1 MPSLPPE
8 TMCKQ
13 ESPSGGRDGELFRPG
28 FLSSL
33 SFPEV
38 LKILKE
44 THRIWSGGLTYYRYL
59 DYLQR
64 QTASAWGRRHLKM
77 RALLLPATTKDEA
90 VRIGSSCKTYNLTL
104 RARDRSGKACH
115 LNFVGLGAI
124 YTPEACRGRSYA
136 RALIELLEE
145 EATAQGKDG
154 LLLFS
159 DIGSDFYSSCGFQ
172 EMSAATFTLELNPKG
187 SVDAGDYQVV
197 SLSDYPSAALLRHY
211 SRWLARERLG
221 VERSAAYFDY
231 KIMKESYLHR
241 HSKLSWPELLVLT
254 APELNGYAILESGG
268 ATVRV
273 LEIIAQEPEHFFKP
287 ILHFALSRKA
297 RRIRG
302 WESVLSALAPGFD
315 LRRYLLSSVDSNR
328 KILTAFYFEERTWGC
343 PMILP
348 LKPGLQAEFS
358 DWCNFSPCPILE
370 LDHL

>member
-13 ESPSGGRDGELFRPG
+13 ESPSGGHDGELIRPG
-28 FLSSL
+28 FLSFL

-44 THRIWSGGLTYYRYL
+44 THRIWSGGLTYYSYL

-64 QTASAWGRRHLKM
+64 QASSAWGRRNLRM
-77 RALLLPATTKDEA
+77 RALQLAVPTKAET
-90 VRIGSSCKTYNLTL
+90 VSIGSSCKTYNLTL
-104 RARDRSGKACH
+104 RARNQAGKACH

-124 YTPEACRGRSYA
+124 YTPEAYRGRGYA
-136 RALIELLEE
+136 RVLLKLLEE

-172 EMSAATFTLELNPKG
+172 EMSAATFTLELRPTG
-187 SVDAGDYQVV
+187 SVDACDYQVV
-197 SLSDYPSAALLRHY
+197 SLSDYPSGALQRHY
-211 SRWLARERLG
+211 SRWLARERLA
-221 VERSAAYFDY
+221 VERSEDYFNY

-254 APELNGYAILESGG
+254 APEMNGYAILELGG

-273 LEIIAQEPEHFFKP
+273 LEIIAQEPEPFFKA
-287 ILHFALSRKA
+287 ILHFAMSRKA

-302 WESVLSALAPGFD
+302 WESVLAALAPGFD
-315 LRRYLLSSVDSNR
+315 LRRYLLSSVEKNR
-328 KILTAFYFEERTWGC
+328 KILTDFYFEERTWGC

-348 LKPGLQAEFS
+348 LKPGLEAEFS
-358 DWCNFSPCPILE
+358 EWSNFSPCPILE